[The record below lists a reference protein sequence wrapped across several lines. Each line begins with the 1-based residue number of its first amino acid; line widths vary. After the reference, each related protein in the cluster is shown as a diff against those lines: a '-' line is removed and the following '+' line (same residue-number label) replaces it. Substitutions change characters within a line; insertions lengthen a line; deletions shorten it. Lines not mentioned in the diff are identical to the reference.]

1 MMRRYRST
9 ERGQTLVI
17 ALLVSFVL
25 LVLGGVFITV
35 IARNI
40 LNVQQARERLR
51 ADYFAE
57 SGLQFAIDQLVRS
70 EFGADWRPIPDNITT
85 PEDPDYFWLKPYN
98 PADGTGGFTRINLQ
112 NGRALIRVS
121 YQPSGPV
128 HRQPVIKIESIGRV
142 GIVDPNDPTTFK
154 LADRTSRAER
164 VAYLQIGTIDYLRFI
179 MNKEQRGTLMDI
191 GAEDIGIGVPYR
203 TILGGPGQ
211 GGGSIFVNG
220 NLRFSGNVEIA
231 IDPDLGERV
240 YVAGEVVHNAG
251 AQVTLQVGSDRFTLL
266 PSNAP
271 NFTTA
276 NGLYRDGRPTT
287 AADGYPRAIAYLEPP
302 RMDTVDPATDLPRY
316 VAATRESGVWRQ
328 RPNGVWF
335 NTGQYGYGRGIYINN
350 ALDIQQ
356 ESRGFFGGYTL
367 RGDWVNPGKS
377 RFWNGP
383 FYEPPGVFIELVEVL
398 DPYNPNYILAQGF
411 RITRNQA
418 EPRDVWYNPITGLPT
433 NLKTMNF
440 FFRDP
445 NNPNDPTLTSEITRG
460 DPSFDVPFNGVIYA
474 EGNVRVKGR
483 IPSGRQIIIVTN
495 GTAYI
500 EGNIVKGNERS
511 ALAILAK
518 DYVCVNTTQFLQR
531 TFDSPASAQGDPTNV
546 EVPYFFEVLPDQPM
560 RLLFSFGED
569 PNQYTGNFGGLRLY
583 LRHASSGAGSFIN
596 LLVNP
601 VNPSEFADPF
611 YSFYRF
617 NIAGFPVVMYPL
629 GRTAFQRYPNYEKVA
644 FPLVPRP
651 SGASYELDPRPG
663 IVNLL
668 QLQLESISNLDGFQ
682 FSTDN
687 TPYRFSAAAIQPLDI
702 KIQAA
707 LFAQEGCFFVI
718 PGYWF
723 NTDPQDT
730 RANFEE
736 RGARPAGV
744 ASPEFPFYGEPLD
757 IRITIEGAIAENFTA
772 PLGDQTEWL
781 RKWGWIP
788 KRYGSSDFEIPLE
801 HQTAFHDDSAGQY
814 AVNLLM
820 RYDPIFRDPVVGGQ
834 PLRVAYT
841 NEQDPSERHPGRVLP
856 PIPRL
861 PVCPK
866 PIYAGDIRP

>member
-1 MMRRYRST
+1 MTRRYT

-40 LNVQQARERLR
+40 LNVRQVRERLS
-51 ADYFAE
+51 AEYFAE
-57 SGLQFAIDQLVRS
+57 SGLQYAMDQLVRS

-85 PEDPDYFWLKPYN
+85 PADPDYFWLKPYN

-121 YQPSGPV
+121 YQSSGPV
-128 HRQPVIKIESIGRV
+128 HRQPVIKIESVGRV
-142 GIVDPNDPTTFK
+142 GVIDPNDPTTFT

-164 VAYLQIGTIDYLRFI
+164 VAYMQIGTIDYLRFV
-179 MNKEQRGTLMDI
+179 MNKEQRGTLMDL
-191 GAEDIGIGVPYR
+191 GASDIGIGVPYR
-203 TILGGPGQ
+203 MILGELGS

-220 NLRFSGNVEIA
+220 NLRFNGNVEIA
-231 IDPDLGERV
+231 IDPALGERV
-240 YVAGEVVHNAG
+240 YVAGEVVHSTD
-251 AQVTLQVGSDRFTLL
+251 AQVRMHVGGNTYPLL
-266 PSNAP
+266 PSSVQ
-271 NFTTA
+271 NFTTV

-302 RMDTVDPATDLPRY
+302 RMDTEDPATGIPRY
-316 VAATRESGVWRQ
+316 AAATQESGIWRQ

-335 NTGQYGYGRGIYINN
+335 NTGQYGFGRGIYINN

-356 ESRGFFGGYTL
+356 ESRGFLGGYTL
-367 RGDWVNPGKS
+367 RSDWVNPGKS

-383 FYEPPGVFIELVEVL
+383 FYEPPGAFIELVEIL
-398 DPYNPNYILAQGF
+398 NPDGTIRAQGF

-440 FFRDP
+440 FFRNP
-445 NNPNDPTLTSEITRG
+445 NNPNDPTLTSELTQG

-474 EGNVRVKGR
+474 EGNVRIKGR
-483 IPSGRQIIIVTN
+483 IPSGRQITIVTN

-511 ALAILAK
+511 ALAIIAK

-531 TFDSPASAQGDPTNV
+531 TFDSSANAQGDPTNF
-546 EVPYFFEVLPDQPM
+546 EAPYFFEVLPDQPM
-560 RLLFSFGED
+560 RLLFSFGVD
-569 PNQYTGNFGGLRLY
+569 PTQYTGNFGGLRLY
-583 LRHASSGAGSFIN
+583 LRHAASGAGSFIN

-601 VNPSEFADPF
+601 SEFTDP
-611 YSFYRF
+611 FYRF
-617 NIAGFPVVMYPL
+617 NIPGFPNVMYPL
-629 GRTAFQRYPNYEKVA
+629 GRNTLQVYPNYEKVA
-644 FPLVPRP
+644 FPLTPPPAGSTYALSPERGVP
-651 SGASYELDPRPG
+651 
-663 IVNLL
+663 NLL
-668 QLQLESISNLDGFQ
+668 QLQLQSIANLGNFQ
-682 FSTDN
+682 LPTDN
-687 TPYRFSAAAIQPLDI
+687 TPYRLSAAAIQPLDI
-702 KIQAA
+702 RIEAA

-730 RANFEE
+730 RANFEA
-736 RGARPAGV
+736 RGVRPAGV
-744 ASPEFPFYGEPLD
+744 ASSEFPFYGEPLD
-757 IRITIEGAIAENFTA
+757 IKITILGSIAENFTA

-788 KRYGSSDFEIPLE
+788 RRYGSSSFEIPLQ
-801 HQTAFHDDSAGQY
+801 HQTHFHDAAQQY
-814 AVNLLM
+814 AVNLFM
-820 RYDPIFRDPVVGGQ
+820 RHDPVFRRPDLVG
-834 PLRVAYT
+834 RIAYDAT
-841 NEQDPSERHPGRVLP
+841 QDPSGQHPGRLLP
-856 PIPRL
+856 PLPRL

>member
-1 MMRRYRST
+1 MKRTRT

-40 LNVQQARERLR
+40 INVRQARERLS
-51 ADYFAE
+51 AEYFAE
-57 SGLQFAIDQLVRS
+57 SGLQYAIDQLVRS

-85 PEDPDYFWLKPYN
+85 PADPDYFWLKPYN
-98 PADGTGGFTRINLQ
+98 PADGTGGYTRINLQ

-121 YQPSGPV
+121 YQSSGPV
-128 HRQPVIKIESIGRV
+128 HRQPVIKIESVGRV
-142 GIVDPNDPTTFK
+142 GAIDPNDPTTFT

-164 VAYLQIGTIDYLRFI
+164 VAYMQIGTIDYLRFV
-179 MNKEQRGTLMDI
+179 MNKEQRGTLMEF

-203 TILGGPGQ
+203 MILGEPGA
-211 GGGSIFVNG
+211 GGGSIYVNG
-220 NLRFSGNVEIA
+220 NLRLSGNVEIA
-231 IDPDLGERV
+231 INPDLGERV
-240 YVAGEVVHNAG
+240 YVAGEVVHNTG
-251 AQVTLQVGSDRFTLL
+251 AQVQMRVGTNTYPLP

-271 NFTTA
+271 NFTTV
-276 NGLYRDGRPTT
+276 NGLYRDGRPLT

-302 RMDTVDPATDLPRY
+302 RMDTVDPATNLPRY
-316 VAATRESGVWRQ
+316 AAATQESGIWRQ

-335 NTGQYGYGRGIYINN
+335 NTGQYGFGRGIYINN

-356 ESRGFFGGYTL
+356 ESRGFLGGYTL
-367 RGDWVNPGKS
+367 RSDWVNPGKS

-383 FYEPPGVFIELVEVL
+383 FYEPPGVFIELVE
-398 DPYNPNYILAQGF
+398 ILNTDGSIRAQGF

-440 FFRDP
+440 FFRNP
-445 NNPNDPTLTSEITRG
+445 NDPNDPTLTSEITQS
-460 DPSFDVPFNGVIYA
+460 DTSFDVPFNGVIYA
-474 EGNVRVKGR
+474 EGNVRIKGR
-483 IPSGRQIIIVTN
+483 IPSGRQITIVTN

-500 EGNIVKGNERS
+500 EGNIVKGNDRS
-511 ALAILAK
+511 ALAIIAK

-531 TFDSPASAQGDPTNV
+531 TFDSPANAQGDPTNA
-546 EVPYFFEVLPDQPM
+546 EAPYFFEVLPDQPM
-560 RLLFSFGED
+560 KLLFSFGVD
-569 PNQYTGNFGGLRLY
+569 PTQYTGNFGGLRLY

-601 VNPSEFADPF
+601 SEFTDP
-611 YSFYRF
+611 FYRF
-617 NIAGFPVVMYPL
+617 NIPGFPAVMYPL
-629 GRTAFQRYPNYEKVA
+629 GRSTLQVYPNYEKIA
-644 FPLVPRP
+644 FPLVPTP
-651 SGASYELDPRPG
+651 AGSSYALIPERG
-663 IVNLL
+663 IPNLL
-668 QLQLESISNLDGFQ
+668 QLQLQSISNLGNFQ
-682 FSTDN
+682 LPTDN

-702 KIQAA
+702 RIEAA

-730 RANFEE
+730 RANFEA
-736 RGARPAGV
+736 RGVRPAGV

-757 IRITIEGAIAENFTA
+757 IKITIVGSIAENFTA
-772 PLGDQTEWL
+772 SLGDQTEWL

-788 KRYGSSDFEIPLE
+788 RRYGASSFEIPVQ
-801 HQTAFHDDSAGQY
+801 HQQYFHDEDGARQY
-814 AVNLLM
+814 AVNLFM
-820 RYDPIFRDPVVGGQ
+820 RHDPVFRTPNAIG
-834 PLRVAYT
+834 RVAYDAT
-841 NEQDPSERHPGRVLP
+841 QDPSGQHPGRLLP